1 MSTHF
6 IYVWSILWDKMSQ
19 SWISKTLIDRK
30 LKVLEEKNMELQII
44 PRKEEIPVMDT
55 QSIKIKHIAYYPT
68 RDGEY
73 EEEQITEDLISK
85 ILSQIPKKINVTLS
99 LIPYGEDDWLEVI
112 CDGNWLALGYCSDGG
127 SDNYYM
133 VIPFEQLDENQAWQT
148 PVDQTGHHQNYGG

>member
-1 MSTHF
+1 
-6 IYVWSILWDKMSQ
+6 
-19 SWISKTLIDRK
+19 
-30 LKVLEEKNMELQII
+30 MELQII